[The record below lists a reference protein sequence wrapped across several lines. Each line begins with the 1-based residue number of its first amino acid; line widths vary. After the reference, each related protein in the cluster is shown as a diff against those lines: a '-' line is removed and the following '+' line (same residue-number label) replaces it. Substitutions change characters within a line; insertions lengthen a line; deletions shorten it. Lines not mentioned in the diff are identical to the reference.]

1 MNLLEKVAN
10 LAKRRGFAYPSS
22 EIYGGIAGM
31 WDFGPL
37 GAEFT
42 RNIKNEYWRTMVQ
55 NRDDVVG
62 IDASIIMNPRVW
74 EASGHTEAFSDPLVD
89 CKKCK
94 RRFRADHQTYIA
106 DEDLAKDLI
115 KKGIELNIKEVQNSH
130 RNLIYWVCES
140 CGNKNY
146 GSEPRQFN
154 LLVETFLG
162 SVEGEKEKAYL
173 RGEITQGV
181 HTNFKQ
187 ILDSTRVKIPFGVAQ
202 IGKAFRN
209 EITPGGFIF
218 RCREFEQMELQY
230 YVKPD
235 KKASQKIFEEWKERR
250 MQWYVDFGFNKKNLR
265 FKEHAPDELVHYAQ
279 AAFDIEYNLEGDDS
293 TGLTTG
299 WKEMEGIH
307 HRGDWDVRRHQE
319 YSRKDMTYFDEET
332 KERYLPYIIETSAGV
347 GRVMLFALCDA
358 YAEEEV
364 KDGDSRVVLKLHP
377 RLAPY
382 KVAIFPLL
390 ANKPELVK
398 KARKVYDD
406 LRQDFM
412 VVWDERGNIGKRYR
426 AQDEIGTPFCLTIDF
441 DSLENGDITVRDRDT
456 MMQKR
461 VKIEDLKSYINES
474 IQKR

>member
-1 MNLLEKVAN
+1 MSLLEKVAN
-10 LAKRRGFAYPSS
+10 LAKRRGFVYPSS

-37 GAEFT
+37 GTELT

-55 NRDDVVG
+55 TRDDVVG

-94 RRFRADHQTYIA
+94 KRFRADHIQTMTN
-106 DEDLAKDLI
+106 DDDNNVRRKCPEC
-115 KKGIELNIKEVQNSH
+115 GGELT
-130 RNLIYWVCES
+130 
-140 CGNKNY
+140 
-146 GSEPRQFN
+146 EPRQFN

-162 SVEGEKEKAYL
+162 SVEGQKEKAYL

-181 HTNFKQ
+181 HVNFKQ

-202 IGKAFRN
+202 IGKTFRN

-235 KKASQKIFEEWKERR
+235 KKESQKIFEEWKERR
-250 MQWYVDFGFNKKNLR
+250 MQWYLDFGFNKKNLR
-265 FKEHAPDELVHYAQ
+265 FKEHAPDERAHYAQ
-279 AAFDIEYNLEGDDS
+279 AAFDIEYKLDDE
-293 TGLTTG
+293 

-319 YSRKDMTYFDEET
+319 YSKQDMTYYDEEA
-332 KERYLPYIIETSAGV
+332 KEKYLPYIIETSAGV
-347 GRVMLFALCDA
+347 GRVALFALADA
-358 YAEEEV
+358 YAEERIPDKSKTQDSKGEGG
-364 KDGDSRVVLKLHP
+364 DGDTRTVLKLHP

-382 KVAIFPLL
+382 KAAVFPLL
-390 ANKPELVK
+390 SNKPELVA
-398 KARKVYDD
+398 KAQELYRAFKSQWMVAWDD
-406 LRQDFM
+406 
-412 VVWDERGNIGKRYR
+412 RGNIGKRYR
-426 AQDEIGTPFCLTIDF
+426 AQDEIGTPYCFTIDF
-441 DSLENGDITVRDRDT
+441 ESLEHGDVTVRDRDT
-456 MMQKR
+456 MKQERISIADAPTYVAR
-461 VKIEDLKSYINES
+461 VL
-474 IQKR
+474 Q